1 MKKLTDLL
9 GKAVPHKEVLVAVEA
24 EHFLKDWAVLV
35 GPELAA
41 RSKFLLFDHGTIL
54 VQVTGSA
61 WANEIILRS
70 PEIVERLNRKAAE
83 AGLKP
88 DTFIN
93 VKVHVVTS
101 LKGRKAPPERVRVEM
116 PEKDTE
122 ERSGD

>member
-24 EHFLKDWAVLV
+24 EHFLKDWPTLV

-41 RSKFLLFDHGTIL
+41 RTKFLQFDHGTIL

-70 PEIVERLNRKAAE
+70 PEIVERLNRKAVE
-83 AGLKP
+83 AGLKT

-101 LKGRKAPPERVRVEM
+101 LKGKKAPPERVRVEM
-116 PEKDTE
+116 PTQETDEKPAE
-122 ERSGD
+122 

>member
-9 GKAVPHKEVLVAVEA
+9 GKAVPHKEVLAAVKA
-24 EHFLKDWAVLV
+24 EHFLKDWPQLV

-41 RSKFLLFDHGTIL
+41 KTKFLQYDHGVVL

-70 PEIVERLNRKAAE
+70 PEIVERLNFKAVE
-83 AGLKP
+83 SGFKV
-88 DTFIN
+88 DTFTS

-101 LKGRKAPPERVRVEM
+101 LKGRKAPPLRVKVDM
-116 PEKDTE
+116 PERQD
-122 ERSGD
+122 